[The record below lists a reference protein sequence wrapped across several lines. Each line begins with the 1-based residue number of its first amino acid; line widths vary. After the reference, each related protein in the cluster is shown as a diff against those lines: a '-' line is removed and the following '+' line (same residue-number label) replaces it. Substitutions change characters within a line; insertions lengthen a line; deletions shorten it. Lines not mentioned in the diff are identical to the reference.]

1 MVPGGLNWSED
12 ALMDDASQKKKEGQ
26 EELAEKQGG
35 ELPKTGG

>member
-1 MVPGGLNWSED
+1 MMRV
-12 ALMDDASQKKKEGQ
+12 KKKEGQ